1 MPTLPPLNL
10 SQSDAEAGLKRL
22 DVVQDALRSIVE
34 SGLPLPTRVA
44 GTFDGTHGQL
54 SQLGDDALGD
64 LLQQLSEWIGFIE
77 NEFAIVE
84 GEVDVAKAQL
94 EFIQANVRIALKA
107 NTESR
112 MTMQDKSDLM
122 LNDQRVLDAQAKYLF
137 YFTKANILRALRN
150 KATRAWD
157 SVSRRISQRI
167 AERDRMKRNENVTS
181 TPSTMRSPFRRG

>member
-1 MPTLPPLNL
+1 
-10 SQSDAEAGLKRL
+10 
-22 DVVQDALRSIVE
+22 
-34 SGLPLPTRVA
+34 
-44 GTFDGTHGQL
+44 
-54 SQLGDDALGD
+54 
-64 LLQQLSEWIGFIE
+64 
-77 NEFAIVE
+77 
-84 GEVDVAKAQL
+84 
-94 EFIQANVRIALKA
+94 
-107 NTESR
+107 

-181 TPSTMRSPFRRG
+181 TPSTMRSPFRRGMR